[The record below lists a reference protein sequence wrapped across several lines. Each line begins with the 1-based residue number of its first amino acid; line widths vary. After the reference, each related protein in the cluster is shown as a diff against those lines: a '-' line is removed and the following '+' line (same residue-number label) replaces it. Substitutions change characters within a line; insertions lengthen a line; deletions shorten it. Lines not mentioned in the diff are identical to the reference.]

1 MESNRVS
8 CYFPYFNR
16 KNIEYYKNNL
26 NKEKNLI

>member
-16 KNIEYYKNNL
+16 KNIECYKNNL
-26 NKEKNLI
+26 KNKKT

>member
-1 MESNRVS
+1 MGSNRVS